1 MTIIYLPTY
10 HFWNCLFCTDYL
22 QNYWY
27 ERTALVINRCDK
39 KCVQKILIYKLV
51 PYFRHHFVFCRHSR
65 WKKPSVLS
73 LQTYFLGP
81 LWIVIKTAPKVYLQI
96 HIFFF
101 LGKCNTATHLSKAN
115 KRSSESNETLSVY
128 DGVTVKIEY
137 ISTEDD
143 EDSKSEDLASSKEL
157 LLSLEERK
165 KVAASVTTIPLRQP
179 LSANYKSSMITSV
192 SDRTNS
198 FNGKYM

>member
-1 MTIIYLPTY
+1 M
-10 HFWNCLFCTDYL
+10 
-22 QNYWY
+22 
-27 ERTALVINRCDK
+27 
-39 KCVQKILIYKLV
+39 
-51 PYFRHHFVFCRHSR
+51 
-65 WKKPSVLS
+65 
-73 LQTYFLGP
+73 
-81 LWIVIKTAPKVYLQI
+81 WIVKKLPLKYFYEYIS
-96 HIFFF
+96 FF
-101 LGKCNTATHLSKAN
+101 LGKCNTSTHLSKAN

>member
-1 MTIIYLPTY
+1 MPTPPQYETFFMDPFYITLLLSSPLLATLLP
-10 HFWNCLFCTDYL
+10 
-22 QNYWY
+22 
-27 ERTALVINRCDK
+27 
-39 KCVQKILIYKLV
+39 
-51 PYFRHHFVFCRHSR
+51 P
-65 WKKPSVLS
+65 
-73 LQTYFLGP
+73 
-81 LWIVIKTAPKVYLQI
+81 
-96 HIFFF
+96 
-101 LGKCNTATHLSKAN
+101 LSKAN

-143 EDSKSEDLASSKEL
+143 EDSKNEDLASSKEL

-198 FNGKYM
+198 FNGKCM

>member
-1 MTIIYLPTY
+1 MKSF
-10 HFWNCLFCTDYL
+10 HN
-22 QNYWY
+22 
-27 ERTALVINRCDK
+27 
-39 KCVQKILIYKLV
+39 
-51 PYFRHHFVFCRHSR
+51 
-65 WKKPSVLS
+65 
-73 LQTYFLGP
+73 FLGP
-81 LWIVIKTAPKVYLQI
+81 LWIVKKTAPKVFLQK
-96 HIFFF
+96 HIVFFF
-101 LGKCNTATHLSKAN
+101 LGKCNTSTHLSKAN

-198 FNGKYM
+198 FNGKCM

>member
-1 MTIIYLPTY
+1 MKSI
-10 HFWNCLFCTDYL
+10 HN
-22 QNYWY
+22 
-27 ERTALVINRCDK
+27 
-39 KCVQKILIYKLV
+39 
-51 PYFRHHFVFCRHSR
+51 
-65 WKKPSVLS
+65 
-73 LQTYFLGP
+73 FLGP
-81 LWIVIKTAPKVYLQI
+81 LWIVKKLPLKYFYEYIS
-96 HIFFF
+96 FF
-101 LGKCNTATHLSKAN
+101 LGKCNTSTHLSKAN